1 MTDLLLADRPK
12 TTGDFIAVETE
23 YGARNYKPL
32 DVVLTRGQGA
42 YVWDV
47 EGKRYLDCLA
57 AYSAVNQGHCHPKI
71 LEAMVAQA
79 RKLTLTSRAFRNDQ
93 LAPFYEE
100 LCALTKSHMALPMNS
115 GAEAVESA
123 LKVAR
128 KWAYQVKGVAKDQA
142 EIIVCADNFHGRTL
156 AIIGFSTD
164 PVSRDGFGPFAPGF
178 KIVPY
183 GDAAALEAAITPNTA
198 AFLIEPIQG
207 EAGVVIPPAGYLRRA
222 RELATRHNVIL
233 ILDEIQTGLG
243 RTGKLLAEEHE
254 GVEADLT
261 LIGKALG
268 GGFYPISAVLSNKE
282 ILGVLKPGEHGST
295 FGGNPLAC
303 AVARAAMKVLVEEGL
318 IENAARVGERLLTNL
333 KLAVGDRVADVRG
346 RGLMIA
352 VELHPDAGGARPIC
366 ERLREMGLLCKE
378 THDHIIRIA
387 PPLVITDDEADWI
400 ADQFAMAI

>member
-23 YGARNYKPL
+23 YGAKNYKPL

-100 LCALTKSHMALPMNS
+100 LCALTNSHMALPMNS

-207 EAGVVIPPAGYLRRA
+207 EAGVIIPPAGYLRRA
-222 RELATRHNVIL
+222 RELATQHNVIL

-318 IENAARVGERLLTNL
+318 IDNAARVGDRLLDNL
-333 KLAVGDRVADVRG
+333 RAAVGDRVADVRG

-366 ERLREMGLLCKE
+366 ERLKAMGLLCKE

-387 PPLVITDDEADWI
+387 PPLVIGDDEADWI
-400 ADQFAMAI
+400 ADQFALAI